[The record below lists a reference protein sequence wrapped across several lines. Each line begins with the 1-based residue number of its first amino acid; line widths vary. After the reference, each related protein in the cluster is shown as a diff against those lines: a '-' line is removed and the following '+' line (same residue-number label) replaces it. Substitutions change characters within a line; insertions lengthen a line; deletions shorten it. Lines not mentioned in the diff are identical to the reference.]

1 MSEALDPPSAPG
13 TAAAPGTAT
22 GGAGAPA
29 LSAAPPGAAATATLF
44 GHPRG
49 LATLFFTEMWER
61 FTYYGMRAILVLFM
75 VATLADG
82 GLGIGDRQASS
93 IYGLFV
99 AGSYLFSILGGWIA
113 DTLIGGQR
121 AVLCGGLFIVAGN
134 ALLTSGMRPVFFS
147 GLALITLGVGL
158 LKPNV
163 SALVARLYP
172 QGGSRRDAGFSL
184 FYMGINVGALLGAL
198 LVPLFAARF
207 GWHWGFGLPALGMTL
222 GLVQFLATRHYLAP
236 FDPQRPVN
244 RRARSWLP
252 VVVFGCG
259 AMLAAALTLGGAVR
273 IDPQALAAAASWLI
287 ALLAAAFL
295 AYLLYVT
302 RASRSERHRVYVMI
316 ALFIASTMY
325 YAGIEQTGT
334 SLTLFAERY
343 TDRHFF
349 GWEIPAGVFQA
360 VSSVFVIIFA
370 PLFSALWIAL
380 ERARRDPPIPVKF
393 AAGLVLMGSG
403 FLVMYFASRF
413 VLAGRQVLP
422 TWLVLCYLVQM
433 WGDLCLAPVGLSSMT
448 KLAPPRLVG
457 QVMGLWFLSIAL
469 GNNLA
474 GQLATEYDAT
484 HLASIPALFLKMFE
498 WGALGGGLML
508 LLTPMLKRLMAGVR

>member
-1 MSEALDPPSAPG
+1 MSEAIE
-13 TAAAPGTAT
+13 AAAVPQTRA
-22 GGAGAPA
+22 
-29 LSAAPPGAAATATLF
+29 ATLF

-49 LATLFFTEMWER
+49 LATLFLTEMWER

-82 GLGIGDRQASS
+82 GLGVEDRTASA
-93 IYGLFV
+93 IYGFFV

-113 DTLIGGQR
+113 DTLIGAQR
-121 AVLCGGLFIVAGN
+121 AVLCGGVLIVLGN
-134 ALLTSGMRPVFFS
+134 ALLISAMRPVFFS

-163 SALVARLYP
+163 SALVAKLYP
-172 QGGSRRDAGFSL
+172 EGGSRRDAGFSL

-198 LVPLFAARF
+198 LVPIFAARF
-207 GWHWGFGLPALGMTL
+207 GWHWGFALPALGMTL
-222 GLVQFLATRHYLAP
+222 GLVQFVGTRHYLSA
-236 FDPQRPVN
+236 FDRPPPLN
-244 RRARSWLP
+244 ASLGSWLP
-252 VVVFGCG
+252 VAAFGLT
-259 AMLAAALTLGGAVR
+259 ALLAAALILGGAVR

-287 ALLAAAFL
+287 GLLAAAFL
-295 AYLLYVT
+295 VYLLYAT
-302 RASRSERHRVYVMI
+302 RESRAGRNRVYVMI

-343 TDRHFF
+343 TDRRFF
-349 GWEIPAGVFQA
+349 GWQIPAGVFQA
-360 VSSVFVIIFA
+360 VSSVFIIIFA

-380 ERARRDPPIPVKF
+380 ERAGKDPSTPVKF

-403 FLVMYFASRF
+403 FLVMYFASQL
-413 VLAGRQVLP
+413 VLSGHKVLP
-422 TWLVLCYLVQM
+422 TWLIVCYLVQM

-484 HLASIPALFLKMFE
+484 HLASIPALFLKMFV
-498 WGALGGGLML
+498 WGTLGGGAML
-508 LLTPMLKRLMAGVR
+508 LLTPALKRLMPGVK

>member
-1 MSEALDPPSAPG
+1 MSETMEAVAVPH
-13 TAAAPGTAT
+13 
-22 GGAGAPA
+22 
-29 LSAAPPGAAATATLF
+29 SAAATLF
-44 GHPRG
+44 GQPRG
-49 LATLFFTEMWER
+49 LATLFLTEMWER

-82 GLGIGDRQASS
+82 GLGIEDRTASS

-113 DTLIGGQR
+113 DTLIGAQR
-121 AVLCGGLFIVAGN
+121 AVLCGGLLIVLGN
-134 ALLTSGMRPVFFS
+134 ALLTSAMRPVFFS

-163 SALVARLYP
+163 SALVAKLYP
-172 QGGSRRDAGFSL
+172 EGGSRRDAGFSL

-198 LVPLFAARF
+198 LVPIFAARF
-207 GWHWGFGLPALGMTL
+207 GWHWGFALPALGMTL
-222 GLVQFLATRHYLAP
+222 GLVQFVGTRHYLSAYDHP
-236 FDPQRPVN
+236 TPLN
-244 RRARSWLP
+244 ASLGSWLP
-252 VVVFGCG
+252 VAAFGL
-259 AMLAAALTLGGAVR
+259 AALLAAALILGGVVR
-273 IDPQALAAAASWLI
+273 VDPQVLAAAASWLI
-287 ALLAAAFL
+287 GLLAAAFL
-295 AYLLYVT
+295 VYLLYVT
-302 RASRSERHRVYVMI
+302 RHSRTERKRVYMMI

-343 TDRHFF
+343 TDRRFF
-349 GWEIPAGVFQA
+349 GWQIPAGVFQA
-360 VSSVFVIIFA
+360 VSSIFIIVFA

-380 ERARRDPPIPVKF
+380 ERARKDPPTPVKF

-403 FLVMYFASRF
+403 FLVMYFASQL
-413 VLAGRQVLP
+413 VLSGHKVLP
-422 TWLVLCYLVQM
+422 TWLIACYLVQM

-448 KLAPPRLVG
+448 KLAPPRIVG

-498 WGALGGGLML
+498 WGALGGGAML
-508 LLTPMLKRLMAGVR
+508 LLTPALKRLMAGVK